1 MRIAQWFVSGS
12 TWLMMKRD
20 FCEGFVQVVRRLE
33 GYISKICVSNLGMSE
48 GVKIRGC
55 NFVDEWTFGDFAM

>member
-1 MRIAQWFVSGS
+1 
-12 TWLMMKRD
+12 MMKRD

-33 GYISKICVSNLGMSE
+33 GYISKICALDLGTGE
-48 GVKIRGC
+48 EVKIRAS